1 MRPGNFSF
9 FVVYFKKDWLEELWL
24 LGLFCFSIT
33 DIVLLIIN
41 QTTNYKMFEYITAN
55 IYYDS
60 H

>member
-55 IYYDS
+55 I
-60 H
+60 